1 MYRTAV
7 LTSLLG
13 RLIKFDE
20 AWHGHSLTQAFGLSQ
35 LLTATVSAAATHAA
49 AYSKSSGSAAAAG
62 GYTNGSSSMST
73 SSIQTGGSSSSS
85 SSVVGGTKWRGAT
98 DMEAYLPKDAVK
110 HHEGPLLRKGMV
122 RGHTSYTASYLSIEL
137 HLDCSLLQQGIELSH
152 VAYALG
158 SAV

>member
-1 MYRTAV
+1 V

-49 AYSKSSGSAAAAG
+49 AFSKSSSSAAAAG
-62 GYTNGSSSMST
+62 YTNGTSSMSSMST
-73 SSIQTGGSSSSS
+73 SSIQTNGSSSSS

-122 RGHTSYTASYLSIEL
+122 RGHTSNTASYLSAEL
-137 HLDCSLLQQGIELSH
+137 HLDCSLMQ
-152 VAYALG
+152 
-158 SAV
+158 